1 MILKKI
7 LCTALAV
14 LITAGIAFSASA
26 ASDKDYTIAEAYWD
40 EGESYVAGLWDET
53 EDKTSYKVQLYKG
66 TKKIGSLQTT
76 NKAKMVFSKLIAD
89 NGSGSYHFTVYPTKG
104 GKNMLV
110 RSETIVIESD
120 YLAAIKKNLK
130 STSNTTGNTGGTS
143 GSGQSGGPGVAASS
157 VISPASGIE
166 GWNRLANGSWWWK
179 NTDGSIKKEDWLLD
193 KENWY
198 YFDQN
203 GIMQTG
209 WIKYRDLWYYCGAD
223 GAMLKDTTTPD
234 GFKVN
239 ADGVWVEN

>member
-1 MILKKI
+1 MILKRI
-7 LCTALAV
+7 LCAALAV
-14 LITAGIAFSASA
+14 LITGGMAFSASA
-26 ASDKDYTIAEAYWD
+26 ASDKNYTITEAYWD
-40 EGESYVAGLWDET
+40 EGENYVAGLWDEA

-66 TKKIGSLQTT
+66 NRKVGSLQTT
-76 NKAKMVFSKLIAD
+76 NKATMTFSKLIAEK
-89 NGSGSYHFTVYPTKG
+89 GSGSYHFTVYPTRG
-104 GKNMLV
+104 GKSMLV
-110 RSETIVIESD
+110 TSQTIVIDSE
-120 YLAAIKKNLK
+120 YLAAIKKRIK
-130 STSNTTGNTGGTS
+130 SDSSPASTGTGT
-143 GSGQSGGPGVAASS
+143 GGPGVTGVSS
-157 VISPASGIE
+157 INPASGIE